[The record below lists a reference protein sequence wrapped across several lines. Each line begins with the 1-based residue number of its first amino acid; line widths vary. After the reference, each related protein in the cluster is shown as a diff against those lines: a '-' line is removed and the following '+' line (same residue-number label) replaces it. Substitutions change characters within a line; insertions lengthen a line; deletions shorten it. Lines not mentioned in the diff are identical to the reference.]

1 MKGKYLL
8 TVLSLTIGFVIK
20 ANAQTA
26 YKNYANTAH
35 LLANSTAN
43 QQTNNS
49 ITAIATP
56 VLRTNLIKTDT
67 LINGTDTVYHFNT
80 TTVSPNAFVAYALS
94 LKGTPYVYGS
104 VDPAVGL
111 DCSGLVTAVF
121 SYFNITVPRRTV
133 DFKNAEKKITIE
145 EAKPGDIVLFT
156 GSDLSL
162 RKPGHMGI
170 ITAVGKDIEFVH
182 ASSGQTC
189 AVTTGKLSYSYF
201 KSRLLDIVRVF

>member
-8 TVLSLTIGFVIK
+8 SVLSLIVGFVPN

-26 YKNYANTAH
+26 YNNYANTAL
-35 LLANSTAN
+35 LLASNNGAQRVDNSVA
-43 QQTNNS
+43 
-49 ITAIATP
+49 AIAAPT
-56 VLRTNLIKTDT
+56 LHTNLIKTDT
-67 LINGTDTVYHFNT
+67 LINVTDTIYHFNT
-80 TTVSPNAFVAYALS
+80 ATVTPDAFVTYALS

-104 VDPAVGL
+104 VDPTVGL

-121 SYFNITVPRRTV
+121 NYFNIGVPRRTV
-133 DFKNAEKKITIE
+133 DFKNAEKKITID

-201 KSRLLDIVRVF
+201 KSRLLDVVRVF

>member
-1 MKGKYLL
+1 MKGITLL
-8 TVLSLTIGFVIK
+8 TTFCLLAGFALTSK
-20 ANAQTA
+20 AQTS
-26 YKNYANTAH
+26 YNTFNQTTQLMASNFASQQA
-35 LLANSTAN
+35 ANS
-43 QQTNNS
+43 
-49 ITAIATP
+49 IALVSVP
-56 VLRTNLIKTDT
+56 SARINLIKTDT
-67 LINGTDTVYHFNT
+67 LINGTDTIYHFNT
-80 TTVSPNAFVAYALS
+80 TTVTPDVFVNYALS
-94 LKGTPYVYGS
+94 LKGTPYLYGS
-104 VDPAVGL
+104 IDPAVGV

-121 SYFNITVPRRTV
+121 NYFNIAVPRRTL
-133 DFKNAEKKITIE
+133 DFKNAEKKVTVE
-145 EAKPGDIVLFT
+145 EARPGDIVLFT

>member
-1 MKGKYLL
+1 MKGKILL
-8 TVLSLTIGFVIK
+8 TVLIILVGFALTV
-20 ANAQTA
+20 NAQTTYNSFKQTA
-26 YKNYANTAH
+26 QLMANNTASMQVSNPNASVAVSSVH
-35 LLANSTAN
+35 
-43 QQTNNS
+43 TNF
-49 ITAIATP
+49 
-56 VLRTNLIKTDT
+56 IKTDT
-67 LINGTDTVYHFNT
+67 LINGLDTVYHFNT
-80 TTVSPNAFVAYALS
+80 ETVNPEAFVTYALS

-104 VDPAVGL
+104 TDPTVGV

-121 SYFNITVPRRTV
+121 NYFNIAVPRRTI
-133 DFKNAEKKITIE
+133 DFKNAEKKITLE

-189 AVTTGKLSYSYF
+189 AVTTGKMSYSYF
-201 KSRLLDIVRVF
+201 KTRLLDIVRVF